1 MRPSLLPLSCQRP
14 SIPHQARGFVTM
26 GRSDCQECPMSNP
39 RPHLLIIDALNL
51 IRRLHAVQSQQALT
65 PAQAL
70 VATRANL
77 VNTCRKLLTNSEPTH
92 VIAVFDGEVHSWR
105 KEIYPA
111 YKEGRTPM
119 PPELREGLGT
129 LQDAFWE
136 CGIDALLSETDE
148 ADDLIATLACGI
160 AQHGARATI
169 ISTDKGF
176 CQLICPQIQIRDYFN
191 KRWLDAA
198 FVEQQYGVAPT
209 QLVDFWAL
217 TGIGGSNIKGVP
229 GIGPKTAT
237 QLLLQYGDLAT
248 MLAASEQ
255 EEAAKALLKLRQHR
269 EEALLAQ
276 RLVRLQQDIPLGFN
290 LRDIRYPPQ
299 PE

>member
-1 MRPSLLPLSCQRP
+1 
-14 SIPHQARGFVTM
+14 M
-26 GRSDCQECPMSNP
+26 GRPDFQERPMSNL

-51 IRRLHAVQSQQALT
+51 IRRLHAVQAQQALT

-70 VATRANL
+70 LATRANL
-77 VNTCRKLLTNSEPTH
+77 INTCKKLLASSEPTH

-119 PPELREGLGT
+119 PAELRDGLAD

-136 CGIDALLSETDE
+136 CGVDALLSQTDE
-148 ADDLIATLACGI
+148 ADDLIATLACAV
-160 AQHGARATI
+160 AQHGHQTTI

-176 CQLICPQIQIRDYFN
+176 CQLICPQIQIRDHFN

-198 FVEQQYGVAPT
+198 FVQQQYGVTPD

-237 QLLLQYGDLAT
+237 ALLLQHGN
-248 MLAASEQ
+248 LAALLNACQQ
-255 EEAAKALLKLRQHR
+255 EEAGKPLLKLRQHQA
-269 EEALLAQ
+269 EALLAQ
-276 RLVRLQQDIPLGFN
+276 RLVRLQRDIPLGFN
-290 LRDIRYPPQ
+290 LREIRYPPQ
-299 PE
+299 AGE

>member
-1 MRPSLLPLSCQRP
+1 MERPDR
-14 SIPHQARGFVTM
+14 
-26 GRSDCQECPMSNP
+26 QECPMSTI

-51 IRRLHAVQSQQALT
+51 IRRLHAVQAQQALT

-77 VNTCRKLLTNSEPTH
+77 INTCRKLLANSEPTH

-105 KEIYPA
+105 KEVYPA

-119 PPELREGLGT
+119 PPELREGLAT

-136 CGIDALLSETDE
+136 CGVDALLSETDE
-148 ADDLIATLACGI
+148 ADDLIATLASGI
-160 AQHGARATI
+160 ASHGHQATI

-176 CQLICPQIQIRDYFN
+176 CQLICPQIRVRDYFN

-198 FVEQQYGVAPT
+198 FVQQQYGVAPA

-217 TGIGGSNIKGVP
+217 TGISGSNIKGVP

-237 QLLLQYGDLAT
+237 QLLQQYGN
-248 MLAASEQ
+248 LAAMLEACLQ
-255 EEAAKALLKLRQHR
+255 EDAAKPLIKLRQHQD
-269 EEALLAQ
+269 EALLAQ

-299 PE
+299 PD

>member
-1 MRPSLLPLSCQRP
+1 
-14 SIPHQARGFVTM
+14 
-26 GRSDCQECPMSNP
+26 MSNL

-51 IRRLHAVQSQQALT
+51 IRRLHAVQAQQALT

-77 VNTCRKLLTNSEPTH
+77 INTSKKLLAASEPTH
-92 VIAVFDGEVHSWR
+92 AIAVFDGEVHSWR
-105 KEIYPA
+105 KEVYPA

-119 PPELREGLGT
+119 PEELREGLAE

-136 CGIDALLSETDE
+136 CGVDALLSQTDE
-148 ADDLIATLACGI
+148 ADDLVATLACGM
-160 AQHGARATI
+160 AKHGHQSTI

-176 CQLICPQIQIRDYFN
+176 CQLLCPQIQVRDYFN

-198 FVEQQYGVAPT
+198 FVQQQYGVTPA

-237 QLLLQYGDLAT
+237 ALLLQYGS
-248 MLAASEQ
+248 LAALLSACQ
-255 EEAAKALLKLRQHR
+255 HEEASKSLLKLRLHQ
-269 EEALLAQ
+269 EDALLAQ
-276 RLVRLQQDIPLGFN
+276 RLVRLQRDIPLGFN

-299 PE
+299 PDSAE

>member
-1 MRPSLLPLSCQRP
+1 
-14 SIPHQARGFVTM
+14 
-26 GRSDCQECPMSNP
+26 MSTI

-51 IRRLHAVQSQQALT
+51 IRRLHAVQAQQALT

-77 VNTCRKLLTNSEPTH
+77 INTCRKLLANSEPTH

-105 KEIYPA
+105 KEVYPA

-119 PPELREGLGT
+119 PPELREGLAT

-136 CGIDALLSETDE
+136 CGVDALLSETDE

-160 AQHGARATI
+160 ASHGYQATI

-176 CQLICPQIQIRDYFN
+176 CQLIGPQIRVRDYFN

-198 FVEQQYGVAPT
+198 LVQQQYGVAPA

-217 TGIGGSNIKGVP
+217 TGISGSNIKGVP

-237 QLLLQYGDLAT
+237 QLLLQYGN
-248 MLAASEQ
+248 LAAMLEVCQQ
-255 EEAAKALLKLRQHR
+255 EDATKPLIKLRQHQD
-269 EEALLAQ
+269 EALLAQ
-276 RLVRLQQDIPLGFN
+276 RLVRLQRDIVLGFN

-299 PE
+299 PD

>member
-1 MRPSLLPLSCQRP
+1 
-14 SIPHQARGFVTM
+14 
-26 GRSDCQECPMSNP
+26 MSNP

-51 IRRLHAVQSQQALT
+51 IRRLHAVQAQQALT

-70 VATRANL
+70 IATRANL
-77 VNTCRKLLTNSEPTH
+77 INTCRKLLAASEPTH

-105 KEIYPA
+105 KEVYPA

-119 PPELREGLGT
+119 P
-129 LQDAFWE
+129 
-136 CGIDALLSETDE
+136 TD
-148 ADDLIATLACGI
+148 
-160 AQHGARATI
+160 TI

-198 FVEQQYGVAPT
+198 FVEQQYGVAPA

-237 QLLLQYGDLAT
+237 QLLQQYGDLASL
-248 MLAASEQ
+248 LAACQQ
-255 EEAAKALLKLRQHR
+255 EDAAKALLKLHQHQD
-269 EEALLAQ
+269 EALLAQ
-276 RLVRLQQDIPLGFN
+276 RLVRLQRDIPLGFN
-290 LRDIRYPPQ
+290 LREIRYPPA
-299 PE
+299 PDA

>member
-1 MRPSLLPLSCQRP
+1 
-14 SIPHQARGFVTM
+14 
-26 GRSDCQECPMSNP
+26 MSNP

-51 IRRLHAVQSQQALT
+51 IRRLHAVQAQQALT

-70 VATRANL
+70 IATRANL
-77 VNTCRKLLTNSEPTH
+77 INTCRKLLAGSEPTH

-105 KEIYPA
+105 KEVYPA

-119 PPELREGLGT
+119 PAELREGLNE

-136 CGIDALLSETDE
+136 CGVDALLSQTDE
-148 ADDLIATLACGI
+148 ADDLIATLASGI
-160 AQHGARATI
+160 AQHGASATI

-176 CQLICPQIQIRDYFN
+176 CQLICPQIRIRDYFN

-198 FVEQQYGVAPT
+198 FVEQQYGVAPA

-237 QLLLQYGDLAT
+237 QLLQQYGDLAA
-248 MLAASEQ
+248 MLTACQQ
-255 EEAAKALLKLRQHR
+255 EDAAKPLLKLRQHQD
-269 EEALLAQ
+269 EALLAQ
-276 RLVRLQQDIPLGFN
+276 RLVRLQRDIPLGFN
-290 LRDIRYPPQ
+290 LREIRYPPA
-299 PE
+299 PDA

>member
-1 MRPSLLPLSCQRP
+1 M
-14 SIPHQARGFVTM
+14 
-26 GRSDCQECPMSNP
+26 
-39 RPHLLIIDALNL
+39 PHLLIIDALNL
-51 IRRLHAVQSQQALT
+51 IRRLHAVQTQQALT
-65 PAQAL
+65 PAQAI

-77 VNTCRKLLTNSEPTH
+77 INTCRKLLAASKPTH
-92 VIAVFDGEVHSWR
+92 VIAVFDGEVNGWR
-105 KEIYPA
+105 KEVYPA

-119 PPELREGLGT
+119 PNELRERLGEM
-129 LQDAFWE
+129 QDAFWE
-136 CGIDALLSETDE
+136 CGVDALLSDTDE
-148 ADDLIATLACGI
+148 ADDLVATLACGI
-160 AQHGARATI
+160 ASHGHQATI

-176 CQLICPQIQIRDYFN
+176 CQLLCPQIRIRDYFN

-198 FVEQQYGVAPT
+198 FVQQHYGVSPE

-217 TGIGGSNIKGVP
+217 TGVSGSNIKGVP

-237 QLLLQYGDLAT
+237 QLLQQYGDLAT
-248 MLAASEQ
+248 LLAACQQ
-255 EEAAKALLKLRQHR
+255 EETPKALRKLQQHQ

-299 PE
+299 TG

>member
-1 MRPSLLPLSCQRP
+1 
-14 SIPHQARGFVTM
+14 
-26 GRSDCQECPMSNP
+26 MSTI

-51 IRRLHAVQSQQALT
+51 IRRLHAVQAQQALT

-70 VATRANL
+70 IATRANL
-77 VNTCRKLLTNSEPTH
+77 INTCRKLLAGSEPTH
-92 VIAVFDGEVHSWR
+92 AIAVFDGEVHSWR
-105 KEIYPA
+105 KEVYPA

-119 PPELREGLGT
+119 PVELREGLNT
-129 LQDAFWE
+129 LQDALWE
-136 CGIDALLSETDE
+136 CGVDALLSQTDE
-148 ADDLIATLACGI
+148 ADDLIATLATGI

-198 FVEQQYGVAPT
+198 FVEQQYGVAPA

-237 QLLLQYGDLAT
+237 QLLQQHGSLSAL
-248 MLAASEQ
+248 LAACQQ
-255 EEAAKALLKLRQHR
+255 EGAGKPLLKLRQHQD
-269 EEALLAQ
+269 EALLAQ
-276 RLVRLQQDIPLGFN
+276 RLVQLQRDIPLGFN
-290 LRDIRYPPQ
+290 LREIRYPPV
-299 PE
+299 PDSEA

>member
-1 MRPSLLPLSCQRP
+1 M
-14 SIPHQARGFVTM
+14 PH
-26 GRSDCQECPMSNP
+26 P

-51 IRRLHAVQSQQALT
+51 IRRLHAVQAQQALT

-70 VATRANL
+70 IATRANL
-77 VNTCRKLLTNSEPTH
+77 INTCKKLLAGSEPTH
-92 VIAVFDGEVHSWR
+92 AIAVFDGEVHSWR

-119 PPELREGLGT
+119 PQELREGLAD

-136 CGIDALLSETDE
+136 CGVDALLSQTDE
-148 ADDLIATLACGI
+148 ADDLIATLASGI

-176 CQLICPQIQIRDYFN
+176 CQLISPQIRVRDYFN
-191 KRWLDAA
+191 KRWLDEA
-198 FVEQQYGVAPT
+198 FVQQQYGVAPE

-217 TGIGGSNIKGVP
+217 TGIGGSHIKGVP

-237 QLLLQYGDLAT
+237 QLLQQYGDLAA
-248 MLAASEQ
+248 MLDACQQ
-255 EEAAKALLKLRQHR
+255 EDAGKPLLKLRQHKD
-269 EEALLAQ
+269 EALLAQ

-290 LRDIRYPPQ
+290 LREIRYPPE
-299 PE
+299 PDSGA

>member
-1 MRPSLLPLSCQRP
+1 
-14 SIPHQARGFVTM
+14 
-26 GRSDCQECPMSNP
+26 MSNL

-51 IRRLHAVQSQQALT
+51 IRRLHAVQAQQALT

-70 VATRANL
+70 IATRANL
-77 VNTCRKLLTNSEPTH
+77 VNTCKKLLANSEPTH

-119 PPELREGLGT
+119 PQELREGLAE

-136 CGIDALLSETDE
+136 CGVDALLSQTDE
-148 ADDLIATLACGI
+148 ADDLVATLASGI
-160 AQHGARATI
+160 ARRGARATI
-169 ISTDKGF
+169 VSTDKGF
-176 CQLICPQIQIRDYFN
+176 CQLIGPQIRVRDYFN

-198 FVEQQYGVAPT
+198 FVQQQYGVAPE

-237 QLLLQYGDLAT
+237 QLLLQHGT
-248 MLAASEQ
+248 LAALLTACEQ
-255 EEAAKALLKLRQHR
+255 EEAGKPLLRLRQHR

-276 RLVRLQQDIPLGFN
+276 RLVRLQLDIPLGFN
-290 LRDIRYPPQ
+290 LREIRYPPQ
-299 PE
+299 ADGAE

>member
-1 MRPSLLPLSCQRP
+1 
-14 SIPHQARGFVTM
+14 
-26 GRSDCQECPMSNP
+26 MSTI

-51 IRRLHAVQSQQALT
+51 IRRLHAVQAQQALT

-77 VNTCRKLLTNSEPTH
+77 INTCRKLLANSEPTH

-105 KEIYPA
+105 KEVYPA

-119 PPELREGLGT
+119 PPELREGLAT

-136 CGIDALLSETDE
+136 CGVDALLSETDE
-148 ADDLIATLACGI
+148 ADYLIATLASGI
-160 AQHGARATI
+160 ASHGHQATI

-176 CQLICPQIQIRDYFN
+176 CQLICQQIRVRDYFN

-198 FVEQQYGVAPT
+198 FVQQQYGVAPA

-217 TGIGGSNIKGVP
+217 TGISGSNIKGVP

-237 QLLLQYGDLAT
+237 QLLLQYGN
-248 MLAASEQ
+248 LAAMLEACQQ
-255 EEAAKALLKLRQHR
+255 EDAAKPLIKLRQHQD
-269 EEALLAQ
+269 EALLAQ
-276 RLVRLQQDIPLGFN
+276 RLVRLQRDIPLGFN

-299 PE
+299 PD

>member
-1 MRPSLLPLSCQRP
+1 MSTLHLVDASLYVFRAWHSMPDEF
-14 SIPHQARGFVTM
+14 HDADGQAVNAVHGFA
-26 GRSDCQECPMSNP
+26 RFLLELIEREQP
-39 RPHLLIIDALNL
+39 RHL
-51 IRRLHAVQSQQALT
+51 AVA
-65 PAQAL
+65 
-70 VATRANL
+70 
-77 VNTCRKLLTNSEPTH
+77 
-92 VIAVFDGEVHSWR
+92 FDESLDSSFR

-119 PPELREGLGT
+119 PQELREGLAD

-136 CGIDALLSETDE
+136 CGVDALLSQTDE
-148 ADDLIATLACGI
+148 ADDLIATLASGI

-176 CQLICPQIQIRDYFN
+176 CQLICPQIRVRDYFN
-191 KRWLDAA
+191 KRWLDEA
-198 FVEQQYGVAPT
+198 FVQQQYGVAPA

-237 QLLLQYGDLAT
+237 QLLQQYGG
-248 MLAASEQ
+248 LAAMLDACEQ
-255 EEAAKALLKLRQHR
+255 ESAVKPLLKLRQHR
-269 EEALLAQ
+269 EDALLAQ

-290 LRDIRYPPQ
+290 LREIRYPPE
-299 PE
+299 PDSEA

>member
-1 MRPSLLPLSCQRP
+1 
-14 SIPHQARGFVTM
+14 
-26 GRSDCQECPMSNP
+26 MSNL

-51 IRRLHAVQSQQALT
+51 IRRLHAVQAQQALT

-77 VNTCRKLLTNSEPTH
+77 INTSKKLLAASEPTH
-92 VIAVFDGEVHSWR
+92 AIAVFDGEIHSWR
-105 KEIYPA
+105 KEVYPA

-119 PPELREGLGT
+119 PEELREGLAE

-136 CGIDALLSETDE
+136 CGVDALLSQTDE
-148 ADDLIATLACGI
+148 ADDLVATLACGM
-160 AQHGARATI
+160 AKHGHQSTI

-176 CQLICPQIQIRDYFN
+176 CQLLCPQIQVRDYFN
-191 KRWLDAA
+191 KRWLDTA
-198 FVEQQYGVAPT
+198 FVQQQYGVTPE

-237 QLLLQYGDLAT
+237 ALLLQYGS
-248 MLAASEQ
+248 LAALLSACQQ
-255 EEAAKALLKLRQHR
+255 EEAGKPLLKLRQHQDD
-269 EEALLAQ
+269 ALLAQ
-276 RLVRLQQDIPLGFN
+276 RLVRLQRDIPLGFN

-299 PE
+299 PDSAE

>member
-1 MRPSLLPLSCQRP
+1 MQHL
-14 SIPHQARGFVTM
+14 
-26 GRSDCQECPMSNP
+26 

-51 IRRLHAVQSQQALT
+51 IRRLHAVQAQQALT

-70 VATRANL
+70 IATRANL
-77 VNTCRKLLTNSEPTH
+77 INTCKKLLAASEPTH

-119 PPELREGLGT
+119 PQELREGLAD

-136 CGIDALLSETDE
+136 CGVDALLSQTDE

-176 CQLICPQIQIRDYFN
+176 CQLISPQIRVRDYFN
-191 KRWLDAA
+191 KRWLDEA
-198 FVEQQYGVAPT
+198 FVQQQYGVVPA

-217 TGIGGSNIKGVP
+217 TGIGGSHIKGVP

-237 QLLLQYGDLAT
+237 QLLQQYGDLVA
-248 MLAASEQ
+248 MLDACQQ
-255 EEAAKALLKLRQHR
+255 EDAGKPLLKLRQHKD
-269 EEALLAQ
+269 EALLAQ
-276 RLVRLQQDIPLGFN
+276 RLVRLQRDIPLGFN
-290 LRDIRYPPQ
+290 LREIRYPPE
-299 PE
+299 PDSGA